1 MTTIKEAAQKYEAK
15 KMKNIVD
22 LEVIKTDIE
31 FVEDEERINS
41 EGKPYRVSYFI
52 HEGEEYRT
60 PASVLEQLKQILA
73 EKPDLKTFK
82 VTKTGEGLA
91 TKYQVITLD

>member
-1 MTTIKEAAQKYEAK
+1 MATIKEAAEKYEAK
-15 KMKNIVD
+15 KMKNIID
-22 LEVIKTDIE
+22 LEVVNTDTEFIE
-31 FVEDEERINS
+31 NEERINS
-41 EGKPYRVSYFI
+41 EGKTYKVSYFI

-60 PASVLEQLKQILA
+60 PSSILESLKQILK

-82 VTKTGEGLA
+82 VIKTGEGLA